1 MLLKLTFFFFFFCLQ
16 YLTSA
21 FDRNRLHRRFL
32 TSSQNM
38 GSHVFVRLVIHLFWV
53 KLLQEWNLTYSVRLF
68 VWFVWAVLINCL
80 VLFMFICVNSKRKS
94 HLNQTV
100 YLSAFLSAGWNL
112 KIREEK
118 KKAIWSWPWRRQKL
132 SNSGYGKFFLF
143 LVVMG

>member
-1 MLLKLTFFFFFFCLQ
+1 MYASETHFFFFFFCLQ

-68 VWFVWAVLINCL
+68 V
-80 VLFMFICVNSKRKS
+80 
-94 HLNQTV
+94 
-100 YLSAFLSAGWNL
+100 
-112 KIREEK
+112 
-118 KKAIWSWPWRRQKL
+118 
-132 SNSGYGKFFLF
+132 
-143 LVVMG
+143 